1 MNIATGKRS
10 EMSTDSLMI
19 AKQNIRSYEFSGICV
34 RTVCSD
40 DQIWMVFADVCKAL
54 HYVNPTH
61 QVKYIPDEERKKV
74 DILAKNGLVNA
85 INLGG
90 LRRICVLSTADNAMD
105 FLKWAE
111 AKKIFDDYD
120 GRRKSEYPAVHI
132 CPDRGTNHDGNTYRH
147 RCDSRLC
154 AGQFGRGDVRSD
166 PRHSEAAGRAR
177 GAGCAHRCQVCSCG
191 CEMKGAIL

>member
-19 AKQNIRSYEFSGICV
+19 AKQNIRSYEFCGICV
-34 RTVCSD
+34 RTVYSD
-40 DQIWMVFADVCKAL
+40 DQIWMVFADVCKVL
-54 HYVNPTH
+54 HYVNPNH

-90 LRRICVLSTADNAMD
+90 LRRICVLSTADNAMG

-120 GRRKSEYPAVHI
+120 GR
-132 CPDRGTNHDGNTYRH
+132 
-147 RCDSRLC
+147 
-154 AGQFGRGDVRSD
+154 
-166 PRHSEAAGRAR
+166 
-177 GAGCAHRCQVCSCG
+177 
-191 CEMKGAIL
+191 